1 MRPIDKFILHVVHNL
16 SPLFEYEQKQMDI
29 LIDYYKQEAD
39 DLNIQITDN
48 QLKKYIER
56 FDQLKA
62 GIISKGGT
70 DLLKKVVKQVP
81 VTTPDGE
88 TVTRTKNDYEVVVP
102 LSQLIR
108 TVTSTAGVDEPK
120 EEYDITPD
128 VVYNE
133 NGLIIYNGSKEE
145 NCINFGR
152 GESWCITKTSFG
164 NYRYDSSRKNP
175 TFYLVK
181 DTNLPTSDKKSFF
194 VVVVGSDNTYK
205 ASDRSNND
213 VGGRA
218 TEWDRWE
225 GWSFIESN
233 FPSVRGLKNI
243 FKYIPLYNT

>member
-16 SPLFEYEQKQMDI
+16 SPLFEYDQKQTDI
-29 LIDYYKQEAD
+29 LINHYKEEAD

-48 QLKKYIER
+48 QLKAYIKR
-56 FDQLKA
+56 FDQLKS

-70 DLLKKVVKQVP
+70 DLIKQIKVDKQI
-81 VTTPDGE
+81 TTPSGE
-88 TVTRTKNDYEVVVP
+88 IVTKQKNDYEVIVP
-102 LSQLIR
+102 LSQLIKL
-108 TVTSTAGVDEPK
+108 VTSSKGVEEPQ

-145 NCINFGR
+145 NCLNFGR

-164 NYRYDSSRKNP
+164 NYRYDSDRKNP
-175 TFYLVK
+175 TFYLVR
-181 DTNLPTSDKKSFF
+181 DTNLPDSDRKSFF

-218 TEWDRWE
+218 TEWSRWE
-225 GWSFIESN
+225 PFSFIEQN
-233 FPSVRGLKNI
+233 FPQLVD
-243 FKYIPLYNT
+243 